1 MQIHNTVSG
10 EKEAFS
16 PQDGGLEKPDRS
28 GGKSLRSDAKKIRM
42 YVCGITPYD
51 KSHLGHARTL
61 CSFDTIRRYFEFRGF
76 KVTYVQNVTDID
88 DKIIRRAH
96 ERKMLPLELSGKY
109 AEESAR
115 EFAGLGILKPD
126 FEPKVSE
133 HIPEIIAMIAKI
145 VKNGYAYIT
154 ESGVYFDVEKFKGY
168 GALSHQTIETVQS
181 GARIEVD
188 EKKKHPA
195 DFALWKFGEERG
207 VTFDSP
213 WGRGRPGWHIE
224 CSAMSTAQLGDTLDI
239 HGGARDLIF
248 PHHENEIVQSE
259 AATGKKF
266 VKLWMHTGFLT
277 VNGEKMAKSLGNF
290 ITIEDGLKKYAPQ
303 QIRMFFAATHYRSP
317 IDFSED
323 AIVAAGN
330 SLETLHS
337 AIHAAKSYPLPATGT
352 VKLAD
357 AAHDAEKKFAAA
369 MDDDFD
375 APAAFAAL
383 FSLARKMSGACSEG
397 SAGKM
402 DALAAAATLEK
413 LLAIFGLEP
422 HEEKK
427 KAGDISDK
435 EIETLL
441 KKRDDARKTKD
452 YAASDKIRKELQDAG
467 IILEDRKDGSTAWRR
482 K

>member
-1 MQIHNTVSG
+1 MQIYNTVSG
-10 EKEAFS
+10 EKDAFS
-16 PQDGGLEKPDRS
+16 PQD
-28 GGKSLRSDAKKIRM
+28 AKRIRM

-51 KSHLGHARTL
+51 KSHLGHARTF

-76 KVTYVQNVTDID
+76 QVTYVQNVTDID
-88 DKIIRRAH
+88 DKIIKRAH
-96 ERKMLPLELSGKY
+96 ERKMLPLELSSRY
-109 AEESAR
+109 ADESAA
-115 EFAGLGILKPD
+115 EFVTLGIRKPD
-126 FEPKVSE
+126 YEPKVSQ
-133 HIPEIIAMIAKI
+133 HMPEIIAMIQKI
-145 VKNGYAYIT
+145 VKSGYAYVT
-154 ESGVYFDVEKFKGY
+154 EDGVYFDVERFDGY
-168 GALSHQTIETVQS
+168 GSLSHQSIETVKS

-195 DFALWKFGEERG
+195 DFALWKFGEEEG

-224 CSAMSTAQLGDTLDI
+224 CSAMSTHRLGDTLDI

-248 PHHENEIVQSE
+248 PHHENEIAQSE

-290 ITIEDGLKKYAPQ
+290 ITIEEGLKRYSPQ

-317 IDFSED
+317 IDFSEE

-330 SLETLHS
+330 SLETLHG
-337 AIHAAKSYPLPATGT
+337 AIHAAKSYPLPATGSE
-352 VKLAD
+352 KLSD
-357 AAHDAEKKFAAA
+357 AAHDAEKKFISA

-383 FSLARKMSGACSEG
+383 FSLAKKMSGACSEG

-413 LLAIFGLEP
+413 LLAVFGLEP
-422 HEEKK
+422 KEEKK
-427 KAGDISDK
+427 KGGMKDS
-435 EIETLL
+435 EIEALL
-441 KKRDDARKTKD
+441 KKRDDARKKKD
-452 YAASDKIRKELQDAG
+452 YAASDTIRKELQDAG
-467 IILEDRKDGSTAWRR
+467 ILLEDRKDGSTAWRR